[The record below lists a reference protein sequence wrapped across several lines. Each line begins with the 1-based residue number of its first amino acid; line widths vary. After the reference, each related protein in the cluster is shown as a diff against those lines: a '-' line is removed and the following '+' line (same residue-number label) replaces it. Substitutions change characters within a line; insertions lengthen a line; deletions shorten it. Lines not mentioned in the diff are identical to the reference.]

1 MARAP
6 SYSSWAHDR
15 RVGQVRR
22 TAPTPTVGVFK
33 VVIGP
38 GASPV
43 LPRRHDQRKV
53 KPISRAA
60 RKGNG
65 QIGDELLAHSCDQ
78 ALRAQS
84 RTARSGRRLTPRIR
98 RSSAG
103 CAHLPAT
110 NLPSADP
117 WQQALSLLPSEPSH
131 VVAPTAV
138 PQHHRNAPCKGPPF
152 GDTPSK
158 RPRARARGGPY
169 KGPRDVKASGYAS

>member
-1 MARAP
+1 MLNAYVSVCPLPEGSGRLAMGQAQKEKR
-6 SYSSWAHDR
+6 SNTDSGNRSGTYAHTR
-15 RVGQVRR
+15 KS
-22 TAPTPTVGVFK
+22 A
-33 VVIGP
+33 
-38 GASPV
+38 
-43 LPRRHDQRKV
+43 KV

-84 RTARSGRRLTPRIR
+84 RTARSGRRLTLRIQ

-152 GDTPSK
+152 GDTPSR

>member
-1 MARAP
+1 MHMLVCAP
-6 SYSSWAHDR
+6 YPKVAGGLPWVKRKKKS
-15 RVGQVRR
+15 
-22 TAPTPTVGVFK
+22 APTPIPE
-33 VVIGP
+33 IG
-38 GASPV
+38 AALTRTRVKSA
-43 LPRRHDQRKV
+43 KV
-53 KPISRAA
+53 KHISRAA

-98 RSSAG
+98 QSSAG

-138 PQHHRNAPCKGPPF
+138 PQHHRNAPCKGPPSGGAPA
-152 GDTPSK
+152 GDPVREHGADHT
-158 RPRARARGGPY
+158 RVRGM
-169 KGPRDVKASGYAS
+169 